1 MTALTPLDA
10 NYNPAD
16 AQIDGSL
23 YHAVLGYAM
32 PTRFGTWESTASLAY
47 SDLTDIRGFLRPTL
61 IDDGSQN
68 ANSQNQRRHILDR
81 YAEPTLLR
89 TSQITSL

>member
-16 AQIDGSL
+16 AQIDEM
-23 YHAVLGYAM
+23 YNAVLGYAI

-47 SDLTDIRGFLRPTL
+47 SDITDIRGFLRPTL

-68 ANSQNQRRHILDR
+68 ADSKISGAIFSIYMPIL
-81 YAEPTLLR
+81 TLLR
-89 TSQITSL
+89 TSRIASI